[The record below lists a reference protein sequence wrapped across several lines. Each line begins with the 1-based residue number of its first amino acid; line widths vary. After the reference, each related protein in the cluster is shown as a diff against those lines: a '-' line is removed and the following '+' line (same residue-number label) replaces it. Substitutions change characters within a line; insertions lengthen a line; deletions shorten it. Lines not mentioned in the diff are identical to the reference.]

1 MTAHPNA
8 ALITSFYEAFQR
20 KDGAAMAALYADDV
34 TFSDEVFVGL
44 KGPQAGGMWRMLCKN
59 GKDLELTFSGVEAD
73 DTSGKAHWEARYT
86 FSLTGRKVHNVI
98 DAAFTFR
105 NGRIATHVDRFD
117 FYRWARQ
124 ALGVTGLLLGWTPLV
139 KNKVRAQASASLG
152 RFLAGR

>member
-1 MTAHPNA
+1 MSAHPNA
-8 ALITSFYEAFQR
+8 ALLTSFYEAFQR

-44 KGPQAGGMWRMLCKN
+44 EGPRAGAMWRMLCKN

-73 DTSGKAHWEARYT
+73 DAKGKAHWEARYT

-98 DAAFTFR
+98 DATFTFKD
-105 NGRIATHVDRFD
+105 GRIATHVDRFD

-139 KNKVRAQASASLG
+139 KNKVRAQASASLD
-152 RFLAGR
+152 RFVAGR